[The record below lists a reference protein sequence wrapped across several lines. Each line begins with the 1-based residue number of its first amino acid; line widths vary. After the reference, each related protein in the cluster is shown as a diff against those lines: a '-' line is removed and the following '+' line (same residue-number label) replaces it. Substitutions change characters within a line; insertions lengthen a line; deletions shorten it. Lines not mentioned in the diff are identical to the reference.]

1 MTNRNGKA
9 RKSSVGDGGV
19 LYMPQASQ
27 EEQVLLLLH
36 LLLPIFPVVIDSL
49 CEWATKILN

>member
-1 MTNRNGKA
+1 MEKLERVA
-9 RKSSVGDGGV
+9 WVMGGV
-19 LYMPQASQ
+19 LYVPQASQ